1 MDNHLMIFESTDFGR
16 VRSVL
21 KDGAPWFVAVDV
33 CKALGLNQVT
43 RAMSRLDSDE
53 GGLLEVPHPQ
63 NADKTIEINAVSEA
77 GLYHLILCS
86 KKPEARAF
94 KRWIT
99 HEVIPS
105 IRKHGAYMTDSLL
118 DALEAHP
125 EAVPE
130 YLNRL
135 RSENARNRELT
146 RRLRIALPKAEY
158 YDAFVDPADCTNIRT
173 TAKELGVPEK
183 QFTRYLE
190 EKKYLFRDKNRKL
203 FPRAVKKSAGLFLVR
218 DFYTERGKLDADEFL
233 AGICDMV
240 AVLVRDA
247 VPVDGAEVLFPS
259 GRPVVGKCPRCG
271 AEVTESKNGYFCE
284 RRSCKFGLWRDNR
297 FLAAKKISLTKKMA
311 SSLLTQGR
319 AYASGIYSEKTGK
332 TYDAFIVLEDDGAR
346 SSYKLD
352 FTK

>member
-1 MDNHLMIFESTDFGR
+1 MNNNLMIFENPEFGA
-16 VRSVL
+16 VRSIL
-21 KDGAPWFVAVDV
+21 IDGDPRFVAADV
-33 CKALGLNQVT
+33 CKALELEKTN
-43 RAMSRLDSDE
+43 RALSRLDDDE
-53 GGLLEVPHPQ
+53 KGAHSVSTPGGRQ
-63 NADKTIEINAVSEA
+63 RMSIISES
-77 GLYHLILCS
+77 GLYSLILGS
-86 KKPEARAF
+86 RKPEARAF

-146 RRLRIALPKAEY
+146 RRLRLALPKAEY

-218 DFYTERGKLDADEFL
+218 DFYTERGKLGHYTLITPAGKRHFLERTDE
-233 AGICDMV
+233 I
-240 AVLVRDA
+240 
-247 VPVDGAEVLFPS
+247 LF
-259 GRPVVGKCPRCG
+259 
-271 AEVTESKNGYFCE
+271 E
-284 RRSCKFGLWRDNR
+284 
-297 FLAAKKISLTKKMA
+297 
-311 SSLLTQGR
+311 
-319 AYASGIYSEKTGK
+319 
-332 TYDAFIVLEDDGAR
+332 
-346 SSYKLD
+346 
-352 FTK
+352 

>member
-1 MDNHLMIFESTDFGR
+1 MENNLMIFENPEFGA
-16 VRSVL
+16 VRSIL
-21 KDGAPWFVAVDV
+21 IDGDPWFVAADV
-33 CKALGLNQVT
+33 CKALEIEKTN
-43 RAMSRLDSDE
+43 RALSRLDDDE
-53 GGLLEVPHPQ
+53 KGAHSVSTPGGRQ
-63 NADKTIEINAVSEA
+63 RMSIISES
-77 GLYHLILCS
+77 GLYSLILGS
-86 KKPEARAF
+86 RKPEARAF

-146 RRLRIALPKAEY
+146 RRLRLALPKAEY

-173 TAKELGVPEK
+173 TSKELGVPEK

-218 DFYTERGKLDADEFL
+218 DFYTERGKLGHYTLITPAGKRHFLERTDE
-233 AGICDMV
+233 I
-240 AVLVRDA
+240 
-247 VPVDGAEVLFPS
+247 LF
-259 GRPVVGKCPRCG
+259 
-271 AEVTESKNGYFCE
+271 E
-284 RRSCKFGLWRDNR
+284 
-297 FLAAKKISLTKKMA
+297 
-311 SSLLTQGR
+311 
-319 AYASGIYSEKTGK
+319 
-332 TYDAFIVLEDDGAR
+332 
-346 SSYKLD
+346 
-352 FTK
+352 

>member
-1 MDNHLMIFESTDFGR
+1 MNNHLMIFENPEFGA
-16 VRSVL
+16 VRSIL
-21 KDGAPWFVAVDV
+21 IDGEPWFVAADV
-33 CKALGLNQVT
+33 CKALELEKTN
-43 RAMSRLDSDE
+43 RALSRLDDDE
-53 GGLLEVPHPQ
+53 KGAHSVSTPGGRQ
-63 NADKTIEINAVSEA
+63 RMSIISES
-77 GLYHLILCS
+77 GLYSLILGS
-86 KKPEARAF
+86 RKPEARAF

-130 YLNRL
+130 YLNCL

-218 DFYTERGKLDADEFL
+218 DFYTERGKLGHYTLITPAGKRHFLERTDE
-233 AGICDMV
+233 I
-240 AVLVRDA
+240 
-247 VPVDGAEVLFPS
+247 LF
-259 GRPVVGKCPRCG
+259 
-271 AEVTESKNGYFCE
+271 E
-284 RRSCKFGLWRDNR
+284 
-297 FLAAKKISLTKKMA
+297 
-311 SSLLTQGR
+311 
-319 AYASGIYSEKTGK
+319 
-332 TYDAFIVLEDDGAR
+332 
-346 SSYKLD
+346 
-352 FTK
+352 

>member
-1 MDNHLMIFESTDFGR
+1 MNSNLMIFENPEFGA
-16 VRSVL
+16 VRSIL
-21 KDGAPWFVAVDV
+21 IDSDPWFVAADV
-33 CKALGLNQVT
+33 CKALEIEKTN
-43 RAMSRLDSDE
+43 RALSRLDDDE
-53 GGLLEVPHPQ
+53 KGAHSVSTPGGRQ
-63 NADKTIEINAVSEA
+63 RMSIISES
-77 GLYHLILCS
+77 GLYSLILGS
-86 KKPEARAF
+86 RKPEARAF

-135 RSENARNRELT
+135 RSENARNRELN
-146 RRLRIALPKAEY
+146 RRLRLALPKAEY

-218 DFYTERGKLDADEFL
+218 DFYTERGKLGHYTLITPAGKRHFLERTDE
-233 AGICDMV
+233 I
-240 AVLVRDA
+240 
-247 VPVDGAEVLFPS
+247 LF
-259 GRPVVGKCPRCG
+259 
-271 AEVTESKNGYFCE
+271 E
-284 RRSCKFGLWRDNR
+284 
-297 FLAAKKISLTKKMA
+297 
-311 SSLLTQGR
+311 
-319 AYASGIYSEKTGK
+319 
-332 TYDAFIVLEDDGAR
+332 
-346 SSYKLD
+346 
-352 FTK
+352 